1 MAAQTPIDFE
11 LKIDPS
17 YNAYERGFLEGSN
30 PRAYNRLLTMASMN
44 AVRTMVQP
52 MKNAAP
58 VGKTGR
64 LKGSINV
71 KGGRYQK
78 PSATVGPRPGKT
90 RADSRGAWYRYFV
103 TSGHK
108 TRGAAQGVTK
118 GISWSDIGK
127 GVATPAKA
135 TGTGSV
141 AGRPFVHQ
149 VSSNESNLQ
158 KAMDAYYATIER
170 FFNDTVF
177 RETITKFKRKGR

>member
-1 MAAQTPIDFE
+1 VAAQTPINFE
-11 LKIDPS
+11 LKIEES
-17 YNAYERGFLEGSN
+17 YKAFERGFLEGSN
-30 PRAYNRLLTMASMN
+30 PRAYNRLLTIASVN
-44 AVRTMVQP
+44 AVRTMVKP

-64 LKGSINV
+64 LKASITA

-78 PSATVGPRPGKT
+78 PSATVGPRPGKS

-108 TRGAAQGVTK
+108 TRGAAKGVTK

-141 AGRPFVHQ
+141 AARPFVHQ

-158 KAMDAYYATIER
+158 KAMDTYYATIER

-177 RETITKFKRKGR
+177 RGTITKFKRKGR